1 MDIRKKYLCSF
12 VKQFAGNGAKAI
24 LAVFMFACFCTVF
37 IVLCY
42 VIVNFKLLAVCFICV
57 ALF

>member
-1 MDIRKKYLCSF
+1 MDIRKKCLCCF
-12 VKQFAGNGAKAI
+12 VKQFVGNGEKAI

-37 IVLCY
+37 IVFCY
-42 VIVNFKLLAVCFICV
+42 VIVNIKLLAVCFTCV